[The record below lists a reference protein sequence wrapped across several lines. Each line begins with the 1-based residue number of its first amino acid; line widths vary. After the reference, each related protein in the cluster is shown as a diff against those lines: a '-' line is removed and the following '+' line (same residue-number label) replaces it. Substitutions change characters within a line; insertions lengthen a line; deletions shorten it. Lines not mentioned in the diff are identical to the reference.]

1 MPAAQRKQSLLLEL
15 QDNLSA
21 DLFTNAALLRLAAD
35 EALFLAGDGGDGC
48 YLVEE
53 GLLKVVI
60 ASHSGGE
67 RILAFLGPAPLS
79 AKCRSSM
86 DGRARHR

>member
-1 MPAAQRKQSLLLEL
+1 
-15 QDNLSA
+15 
-21 DLFTNAALLRLAAD
+21 
-35 EALFLAGDGGDGC
+35 
-48 YLVEE
+48 
-53 GLLKVVI
+53 LLKVVI

-86 DGRARHR
+86 DGRARHRWWRCVKLH